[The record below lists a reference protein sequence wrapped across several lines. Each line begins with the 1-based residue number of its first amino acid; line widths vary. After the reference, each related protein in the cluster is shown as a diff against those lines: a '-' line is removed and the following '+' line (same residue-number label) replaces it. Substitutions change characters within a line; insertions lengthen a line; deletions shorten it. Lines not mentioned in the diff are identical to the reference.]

1 MFKEKKSLPKMKAQ
15 KILIKKFDQNC
26 RNITIQHCLKIQV
39 SGKQKKFTDEEGRV
53 RVNER
58 K

>member
-26 RNITIQHCLKIQV
+26 RNITIQHCLNIQV
-39 SGKQKKFTDEEGRV
+39 KRETKKFTDEGGRV